1 MLRFIDFVM
10 SSNFVNKEAGQGAA
24 EDKSQENKQAK
35 DADAENEVR
44 VTDRR
49 RFTADGEPVMDL
61 EIEETPS
68 EEVNIPET
76 RNEDGSEI
84 AELQAK
90 LKLAEEKQVEAE
102 SQVRDFAG
110 RFRQAQA
117 QLKAE
122 TEEQRTRMERI
133 YQQKFEASRSE
144 ILGSLLD
151 TLDNLKRAVAAAEKT
166 SQRQPDFN
174 ALLEGVRATAAM
186 FQAKMENLGRKVIT
200 SVGEVF
206 DPQIH
211 EAVEIA
217 EVPPEQDNLVIEE
230 LQTGYLIGDRLLRP
244 ARVRVGRAGESG
256 Q

>member
-1 MLRFIDFVM
+1 M
-10 SSNFVNKEAGQGAA
+10 SSNFVNKEVGHGAA
-24 EDKSQENKQAK
+24 EEKSQEINDQVK

-49 RFTADGEPVMDL
+49 RFTSAGEPVMDL
-61 EIEETPS
+61 GAEEPPS
-68 EEVNIPET
+68 EGEPTAESRIEAVN
-76 RNEDGSEI
+76 EI
-84 AELQAK
+84 AELHAK
-90 LKLAEEKQVEAE
+90 LKLAEEKQIEAE
-102 SQVRDFAG
+102 MQVRDFAA

-122 TEEQRTRMERI
+122 TDEQRIRMERV
-133 YQQKFEASRSE
+133 YQQKLEASRGE

-166 SQRQPDFN
+166 GRRQPEFE

-186 FQAKMENLGRKVIT
+186 FASKMENMGLKAIT
-200 SVGEVF
+200 SIGELF
-206 DPQIH
+206 DPQFH

-217 EVPPEQDNLVIEE
+217 EVPPEQDNLVIDE
-230 LQTGYLIGDRLLRP
+230 LQTGYIIGDRLLRP
-244 ARVRVGRAGESG
+244 ARVRVGRARTSS